1 MRRETV
7 PPMPDCQRRKGGKNR
22 GLDCFRGVFHGVAV
36 RKPSPNLMLLL
47 TLVAAAVVVGVV
59 VSRLGT
65 APRGER
71 IGFQDADTPLAMPGN
86 GEVDHRFH
94 FLSAW
99 QTAQIP
105 TAPRFDPPLG
115 SDHGGLVYNAQ
126 KFWEMN
132 EKRGGHH
139 TGDDLNG
146 IGGMNTDLGDPV
158 FSTAD
163 GLVVYAG
170 EPSPGW
176 GKLVVVAH
184 KAPDGRPLHSM
195 HAHLNRIDVAIGS
208 LVARG
213 GKIGTVGTANGY
225 YPAHLHFE
233 MRTSDGVDIGAG
245 YAMHPLNRLDPL
257 ATVAALRN
265 AAPDELAPSPLARA
279 LTGDGAPWTSLEIH
293 GAEKFP
299 GMKQEPAAE

>member
-1 MRRETV
+1 
-7 PPMPDCQRRKGGKNR
+7 MPKRSWNLLILLGIAALAITA
-22 GLDCFRGVFHGVAV
+22 GL
-36 RKPSPNLMLLL
+36 LI
-47 TLVAAAVVVGVV
+47 
-59 VSRLGT
+59 
-65 APRGER
+65 PRQSGA
-71 IGFQDADTPLAMPGN
+71 IDADSPLEMPVT

-94 FLSAW
+94 FLSAFE
-99 QTAQIP
+99 TARIP
-105 TAPRFDPPLG
+105 QAVRFDPPMG
-115 SDHGGLVYNAQ
+115 TEHGGLVYNAQ

-163 GLVVYAG
+163 GLVIYAG

-176 GKLVVVAH
+176 GKLVVIAH

-195 HAHLNRIDVAIGS
+195 YAHLHRIDVSLGS
-208 LVARG
+208 LVPRG
-213 GKIGTVGTANGY
+213 GKVGLVGTANGY

-245 YAMHPLNRLDPL
+245 YAMFPLNRLDPL
-257 ATVAALRN
+257 ATISSLRN
-265 AAPDELAPSPLARA
+265 SAADALSHSPLAKAVSR
-279 LTGDGAPWTSLEIH
+279 
-293 GAEKFP
+293 
-299 GMKQEPAAE
+299 